1 MNIKLQAYKIIIYF
15 EQKFEWTVSI
25 FACRNQSQVWI
36 DSQTWMTYEARVIPQ
51 VNYFWI
57 TWVIS
62 WTLFPQLCSFLSW
75 KTAKLTH
82 LCGWIYLDKKPRLR
96 RHKGKSSCASF
107 ILQCLAM
114 CLWWCQAAFPC
125 VSKTQDGA
133 TGRPCFILL
142 LFDLLQ
148 KLLTPH
154 SSLNK
159 IKQENL

>member
-1 MNIKLQAYKIIIYF
+1 MNIVYF

-25 FACRNQSQVWI
+25 LACCNQSQVWI
-36 DSQTWMTYEARVIPQ
+36 DSQTWRTCETRVIPQ

-57 TWVIS
+57 IWVIS
-62 WTLFPQLCSFLSW
+62 WTVSPEPCSFLSW
-75 KTAKLTH
+75 KMADFTH
-82 LCGWIYLDKKPRLR
+82 LFGWIYLDKRL
-96 RHKGKSSCASF
+96 KGKSSCASF

-125 VSKTQDGA
+125 ASKTRDGA

-159 IKQENL
+159 INQENL